1 MQQRLMTV
9 STVSKDNGLGVH
21 FDFDK
26 GKGRTEENRNESA
39 KIRRGNGYTY
49 SEGFKRN
56 IVMQFYS
63 RPDGMLIKDFAKS
76 VGVNR
81 DSLLAWRGK
90 YKPEDPLGFRAKQ
103 TAMQTSIASDKSNA
117 KELVEKPVEKAKAK
131 GVKDIVDCRPFHCG
145 VCRIPAKGLSDQ
157 GGIDTCQRR

>member
-9 STVSKDNGLGVH
+9 STVDRDNGLGVH

-26 GKGRTEENRNESA
+26 GRGRTEENRNESA

-90 YKPEDPLGFRAKQ
+90 YKPEDPFGFRAKQ

-117 KELVEKPVEKAKAK
+117 KELVEKPVEKSP
-131 GVKDIVDCRPFHCG
+131 ILLRY
-145 VCRIPAKGLSDQ
+145 KGLEFSCSDLE
-157 GGIDTCQRR
+157 GLSLVIRALKMEGATA

>member
-21 FDFDK
+21 FDFDES
-26 GKGRTEENRNESA
+26 KGRKAEDRNESA

-90 YKPEDPLGFRAKQ
+90 YKPEDPFGFRAKQ
-103 TAMQTSIASDKSNA
+103 TATATDKPET
-117 KELVEKPVEKAKAK
+117 KKIVEKAAETVEKSP
-131 GVKDIVDCRPFHCG
+131 ILLRY
-145 VCRIPAKGLSDQ
+145 KGLEFSCSDLE
-157 GGIDTCQRR
+157 GLSLVIRALKMEATA

>member
-26 GKGRTEENRNESA
+26 GDGGRNEASR
-39 KIRRGNGYTY
+39 IYNGNRYTY
-49 SEGFKRN
+49 TNAFKRN

-63 RPDGMLIKDFAKS
+63 RPSGMTVKDFAKS
-76 VGVNR
+76 MGVSK

-103 TAMQTSIASDKSNA
+103 QSKESAEESTDRPMEKSPI
-117 KELVEKPVEKAKAK
+117 LL
-131 GVKDIVDCRPFHCG
+131 RY
-145 VCRIPAKGLSDQ
+145 KGLEFSCSDLE
-157 GGIDTCQRR
+157 GLSLVIRALKMEGATA